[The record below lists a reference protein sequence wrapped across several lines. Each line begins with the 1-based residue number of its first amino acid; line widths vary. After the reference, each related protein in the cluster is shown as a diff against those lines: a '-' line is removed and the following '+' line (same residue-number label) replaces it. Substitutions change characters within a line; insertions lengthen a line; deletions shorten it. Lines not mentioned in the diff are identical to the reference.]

1 MKLTLHIIINF
12 TFHSEVLG
20 QLRGTLGKVSWI
32 GHAIEFFKNHL
43 LISFV
48 QFFFFNYWDMTMNS
62 LKFISIKK
70 F

>member
-20 QLRGTLGKVSWI
+20 QLRGTLWKISWI

-43 LISFV
+43 LIFCSIFLKLLGYDYE
-48 QFFFFNYWDMTMNS
+48 QFEIY
-62 LKFISIKK
+62 IH
-70 F
+70 